1 NSRSVAKK
9 ALGHLRWSLT
19 YRPNPG
25 RLSCLR
31 RRRKPLRVPSSLF
44 HGLHHPLRRRCID
57 LRSSIGNLEPMKQS
71 FIGVTLALFF
81 VFGTFGTEAHRTQV
95 NAKEAAEEDAAS
107 EEREEK
113 ALRSSVAPKRS
124 RARQKKN
131 TRNFQSVWIIVARSL
146 DGSRSVSSIHS
157 LSPAP
162 VSVHLHSVL
171 QVFRI

>member
-1 NSRSVAKK
+1 
-9 ALGHLRWSLT
+9 
-19 YRPNPG
+19 
-25 RLSCLR
+25 
-31 RRRKPLRVPSSLF
+31 
-44 HGLHHPLRRRCID
+44 
-57 LRSSIGNLEPMKQS
+57 MKQS

-95 NAKEAAEEDAAS
+95 NAKEAAEQDAAS

-113 ALRSSVAPKRS
+113 ALRSSVTPKRS

-131 TRNFQSVWIIVARSL
+131 TQNFQSIWIIVARSR

-157 LSPAP
+157 LFPAP
-162 VSVHLHSVL
+162 ASVHLHSVL

>member
-1 NSRSVAKK
+1 MK
-9 ALGHLRWSLT
+9 
-19 YRPNPG
+19 
-25 RLSCLR
+25 
-31 RRRKPLRVPSSLF
+31 
-44 HGLHHPLRRRCID
+44 
-57 LRSSIGNLEPMKQS
+57 RSSIG
-71 FIGVTLALFF
+71 VTLVLFF
-81 VFGTFGTEAHRTQV
+81 IFSAFGTEAHRTQV

-131 TRNFQSVWIIVARSL
+131 TQNFPSVWIIVARSR
-146 DGSRSVSSIHS
+146 SRSVSSIHS
-157 LSPAP
+157 LFPAP